1 MDEKEIENLEL
12 AKEELNKVLAY
23 RENLLNYYKMFKN
36 SLESLQILKSNKEL
50 FLPIGSNLF
59 VFSEIKDLNSILVNV
74 GGNVFLEM
82 NVEEAE
88 NFLNKRINEI
98 EKEIKNLTL
107 YAQSIQNYINEILQ
121 KMKK

>member
-36 SLESLQILKSNKEL
+36 SLESLQILKINKEL

-98 EKEIKNLTL
+98 EKEIENLTL